1 MRAQKVV
8 VRLGLIL
15 GALLFLFVELSTAQ
29 SKLPAAGMVTFTV
42 TAVGKKDA
50 NASAVALDDVQLFLG
65 KERKPIADWKK
76 SDELF
81 LAILIDDSIDSGAA
95 AQWNDLK
102 AFILAQPASTH
113 IALGYIRNNTTMIA
127 QDFTQ
132 NKELVSKALRI
143 PIGRSALGSSPYLGT
158 IDMLKRWPA
167 TGPTRSVLLISS
179 GIDYF
184 RGSGFGPFSP
194 DLDPLIQRAERQNT
208 NIWTVYYPSSGH
220 RGHSFFEG
228 NQGQNNISKLSE
240 ETGAESYFLGYGAP
254 VALKPYFDEIGEHLS
269 NQYLLSFVG
278 NGGSKGKYQR
288 VDVKTELKDLEFFT
302 PSAVYLPPAK

>member
-29 SKLPAAGMVTFTV
+29 SKLPAAGMVTLTV

-102 AFILAQPASTH
+102 AFILAQPTSTH
-113 IALGYIRNNTTMIA
+113 IALGYIRNNSTMIA

-132 NKELVSKALRI
+132 NKELVTKALRI
-143 PIGRSALGSSPYLGT
+143 PIGRSAIGSSPYLGT

-240 ETGAESYFLGYGAP
+240 ETGAESYFLGYGPP
-254 VALKPYFDEIGEHLS
+254 VSLKPYFDEIGEHLS
-269 NQYLLSFVG
+269 NQYLLSFAG
-278 NGGSKGKYQR
+278 SGGSKGKYQR
-288 VDVKTELKDLEFFT
+288 VNVKTELKDLEFFT
-302 PSAVYLPPAK
+302 PSAVYLPPTK

>member
-1 MRAQKVV
+1 MRSHRVL

-15 GALLFLFVELSTAQ
+15 GAMLFLFVEISTAQ
-29 SKLPAAGMVTFTV
+29 SKLPSAGMVTFTV

-65 KERKPIADWKK
+65 KERRQIGDWKK
-76 SDELF
+76 SDQLF

-95 AQWNDLK
+95 AQWNDLQ
-102 AFILAQPASTH
+102 AFIMAQPTSTH

-132 NKELVSKALRI
+132 NKESVTKALRI
-143 PIGRSALGSSPYLGT
+143 PMGRSAVGSSPYLGT

-184 RGSGFGPFSP
+184 RGSSFGPFYP
-194 DLDPLIQRAERQNT
+194 DLDPLIQRAQRQNT

-220 RGHSFFEG
+220 RGRSFFEG
-228 NQGQNNISKLSE
+228 NLGQNNISKLSE

-254 VALKPYFDEIGEHLS
+254 VSLKPYFDEIGEHLS
-269 NQYLLSFVG
+269 NQYLLSFAG

>member
-29 SKLPAAGMVTFTV
+29 SKLPAAGMVTLTV

-102 AFILAQPASTH
+102 AFILAQPTSTH
-113 IALGYIRNNTTMIA
+113 IALGYIRNNATMIA

-132 NKELVSKALRI
+132 NKELVTKALRI
-143 PIGRSALGSSPYLGT
+143 PIGRSAIGSSPYLGT

-220 RGHSFFEG
+220 RGQSFFEG

-240 ETGAESYFLGYGAP
+240 ETGAESYFLGYGVP
-254 VALKPYFDEIGEHLS
+254 VSLKPYFDEIGEHLS
-269 NQYLLSFVG
+269 NQYLLSFAG

-288 VDVKTELKDLEFFT
+288 VNVKTELKDLEFFT